1 MRSKRRPEW
10 TSWDGKFDARSRT
23 SEERTRM
30 RCEIEAAAD
39 TTTAEA
45 AIAEAGTTD
54 GMIVRTLAKTAREV
68 CATLGEKT
76 DAIEATRAAS
86 RTMKTAAAAAAGTA
100 AAAIAATVAAATVAT
115 AAAIAGAAIV
125 IAATVATAVVIAR
138 VACASTG
145 KRGAATA
152 VSLVDSPTK
161 ANNAPTR
168 RFTANHAFAMFFTVD
183 RFDDDYDEPRIKIY
197 DDVYICCC

>member
-1 MRSKRRPEW
+1 
-10 TSWDGKFDARSRT
+10 
-23 SEERTRM
+23 M

-86 RTMKTAAAAAAGTA
+86 RTLKTAAAAAAGTA
-100 AAAIAATVAAATVAT
+100 AAAAAGTAAAAIAATVAT

-161 ANNAPTR
+161 ANNAPR

>member
-30 RCEIEAAAD
+30 RCEGEAAAD

-86 RTMKTAAAAAAGTA
+86 RTLKTAAAGTAAAGTA
-100 AAAIAATVAAATVAT
+100 AAAIAATVAT

-161 ANNAPTR
+161 ANNAPR

>member
-86 RTMKTAAAAAAGTA
+86 RTLKTAAAAAAGTA
-100 AAAIAATVAAATVAT
+100 AAAIAATVAT

>member
-1 MRSKRRPEW
+1 
-10 TSWDGKFDARSRT
+10 
-23 SEERTRM
+23 M
-30 RCEIEAAAD
+30 RCEGEAAAD

-54 GMIVRTLAKTAREV
+54 GMIVRTLAETAREV

-86 RTMKTAAAAAAGTA
+86 RTLKTAAAAAAGTA
-100 AAAIAATVAAATVAT
+100 AAAIAATVAT

>member
-86 RTMKTAAAAAAGTA
+86 RTLKTAAAAAAGTA
-100 AAAIAATVAAATVAT
+100 AAAIAATVAT

-161 ANNAPTR
+161 ANNAPR
-168 RFTANHAFAMFFTVD
+168 RFTANHAFALFFTVD

>member
-86 RTMKTAAAAAAGTA
+86 RTLKTSAAAAAGTA
-100 AAAIAATVAAATVAT
+100 AAAVAATVAT

>member
-30 RCEIEAAAD
+30 RCEGEAAAD

-86 RTMKTAAAAAAGTA
+86 RTLKTAAAAAAGPA
-100 AAAIAATVAAATVAT
+100 AAAIAATVAT

-161 ANNAPTR
+161 ANNAPR

>member
-86 RTMKTAAAAAAGTA
+86 RTLKTAAAAAAGTA
-100 AAAIAATVAAATVAT
+100 AAAIAATVAT

-125 IAATVATAVVIAR
+125 VAATVATAVAIAR

>member
-30 RCEIEAAAD
+30 RCEGEAAAD

-86 RTMKTAAAAAAGTA
+86 RTLKTAAAAAAGTA
-100 AAAIAATVAAATVAT
+100 AAAIAATVET
-115 AAAIAGAAIV
+115 AAASAGAAIV

-161 ANNAPTR
+161 ANNAPR

>member
-30 RCEIEAAAD
+30 RCECEAAAD

-86 RTMKTAAAAAAGTA
+86 RTLKTAAAAAAGTA
-100 AAAIAATVAAATVAT
+100 

-161 ANNAPTR
+161 ANNAPR

>member
-10 TSWDGKFDARSRT
+10 TSWDGKFDARSRP

-30 RCEIEAAAD
+30 RCEGEAAAD

-54 GMIVRTLAKTAREV
+54 GMIVRTLAKTAREA

-86 RTMKTAAAAAAGTA
+86 RTLKTAAAAGTA
-100 AAAIAATVAAATVAT
+100 AAAIAATVVTAAT
-115 AAAIAGAAIV
+115 AAATAGAAIV
-125 IAATVATAVVIAR
+125 IAATVATAATVVTAR

-161 ANNAPTR
+161 ANNAPR

>member
-30 RCEIEAAAD
+30 RCVREAAAD

-86 RTMKTAAAAAAGTA
+86 RTLKTAAAAAAGTA
-100 AAAIAATVAAATVAT
+100 AAAIAATVAT

>member
-1 MRSKRRPEW
+1 
-10 TSWDGKFDARSRT
+10 
-23 SEERTRM
+23 M

-86 RTMKTAAAAAAGTA
+86 RTLKTAAAAGTA
-100 AAAIAATVAAATVAT
+100 AAAIAATVAT

>member
-30 RCEIEAAAD
+30 RCEGEAAAD

-86 RTMKTAAAAAAGTA
+86 RTLKTAAAAAAGTA
-100 AAAIAATVAAATVAT
+100 AAAIAATVAT

-161 ANNAPTR
+161 ANNAPR
-168 RFTANHAFAMFFTVD
+168 RFTANHALAMFFTVD

>member
-86 RTMKTAAAAAAGTA
+86 RTLKTAAAAAAGTA
-100 AAAIAATVAAATVAT
+100 AAAIAATVAT

-125 IAATVATAVVIAR
+125 IAATVAIAATVIAR

>member
-30 RCEIEAAAD
+30 RCEVEAAAD

-86 RTMKTAAAAAAGTA
+86 RTLKTAAAAAAGTA
-100 AAAIAATVAAATVAT
+100 AAAIAATVAT

>member
-10 TSWDGKFDARSRT
+10 TSWDGKFDARSRP

-30 RCEIEAAAD
+30 RCEGEAAAD

-54 GMIVRTLAKTAREV
+54 GMIVRTLAKTAREA

-86 RTMKTAAAAAAGTA
+86 RTLKTAAAAAAGTA
-100 AAAIAATVAAATVAT
+100 AAAIAATVAT

-161 ANNAPTR
+161 ANNAPR

>member
-30 RCEIEAAAD
+30 RCEGEAAAD

-86 RTMKTAAAAAAGTA
+86 RTLKTAAGTAAAGTA
-100 AAAIAATVAAATVAT
+100 AAAIAATVAT

-161 ANNAPTR
+161 ANNAPR

>member
-30 RCEIEAAAD
+30 RCEGEAAAD

-86 RTMKTAAAAAAGTA
+86 RTLKTAAAAAGTA
-100 AAAIAATVAAATVAT
+100 AAAIAATVAT

>member
-10 TSWDGKFDARSRT
+10 TSWDGKFDARSRP

-30 RCEIEAAAD
+30 RCEGEAAAD

-54 GMIVRTLAKTAREV
+54 GMIARTLAKTARAA

-86 RTMKTAAAAAAGTA
+86 RTLKTAAAAGTA
-100 AAAIAATVAAATVAT
+100 AAAIAATAATAAT
-115 AAAIAGAAIV
+115 AAATAGAAIV
-125 IAATVATAVVIAR
+125 IAATVATAATVVTAR

-161 ANNAPTR
+161 ANNAPR
-168 RFTANHAFAMFFTVD
+168 RFTANHALAMFFTVD
-183 RFDDDYDEPRIKIY
+183 RFDDYDEPRIKIY
-197 DDVYICCC
+197 DDVYICCCC

>member
-86 RTMKTAAAAAAGTA
+86 RTLKTAAAAAAGTA
-100 AAAIAATVAAATVAT
+100 AAAIAATVAA

>member
-86 RTMKTAAAAAAGTA
+86 RTLKTAAAAAGTA
-100 AAAIAATVAAATVAT
+100 AAAVAATVAT

>member
-30 RCEIEAAAD
+30 RCEGEAAAD

-54 GMIVRTLAKTAREV
+54 GMIVRTLAKTAREA

-86 RTMKTAAAAAAGTA
+86 RTLKTAAAAAAGTA
-100 AAAIAATVAAATVAT
+100 AAAIAATVAI

-161 ANNAPTR
+161 ANNAPR

>member
-30 RCEIEAAAD
+30 RCEGEAAAD

-54 GMIVRTLAKTAREV
+54 GMIVRTLAKTAREA

-86 RTMKTAAAAAAGTA
+86 RTLKTAAAAAAGTA
-100 AAAIAATVAAATVAT
+100 AAAIAATVAT

-161 ANNAPTR
+161 ANNAPR

>member
-30 RCEIEAAAD
+30 RCEGEAAAD

-86 RTMKTAAAAAAGTA
+86 RTLKTAAAAGTA
-100 AAAIAATVAAATVAT
+100 AAAIAATVVTAAT
-115 AAAIAGAAIV
+115 AAATAGAAIV
-125 IAATVATAVVIAR
+125 IAATVATAATVVTAR

-161 ANNAPTR
+161 ANNAPR
-168 RFTANHAFAMFFTVD
+168 RFTANHALAMFFTVD

>member
-86 RTMKTAAAAAAGTA
+86 RTLKTAAAAAAGTA
-100 AAAIAATVAAATVAT
+100 AAAVAATVAT

>member
-30 RCEIEAAAD
+30 RCEGEAAAD

-54 GMIVRTLAKTAREV
+54 GMIVRTLAKTAREA

-86 RTMKTAAAAAAGTA
+86 RTLKTAAAAAAGTA
-100 AAAIAATVAAATVAT
+100 AAAIAATVAT
-115 AAAIAGAAIV
+115 AAATAGAAIV
-125 IAATVATAVVIAR
+125 IAAMVATAVVIAR

-161 ANNAPTR
+161 ANNAPR

>member
-10 TSWDGKFDARSRT
+10 TSWDGKFDARSRP

-30 RCEIEAAAD
+30 RCEGEAAAD

-54 GMIVRTLAKTAREV
+54 GMIARTLAKTARAA

-86 RTMKTAAAAAAGTA
+86 RTLKTAAAAAAGTA
-100 AAAIAATVAAATVAT
+100 AAAIAATVAT
-115 AAAIAGAAIV
+115 
-125 IAATVATAVVIAR
+125 
-138 VACASTG
+138 
-145 KRGAATA
+145 RGGDRWGGDRDRGHGGDRGYGGDRPRG
-152 VSLVDSPTK
+152 VCFDWQKGRCDRGESC
-161 ANNAPTR
+161 
-168 RFTANHAFAMFFTVD
+168 RFAHEGEQRA
-183 RFDDDYDEPRIKIY
+183 
-197 DDVYICCC
+197 

>member
-86 RTMKTAAAAAAGTA
+86 RTLKTAAAAAAGTA
-100 AAAIAATVAAATVAT
+100 AAAIAATVAT
-115 AAAIAGAAIV
+115 AAAIAGAAVV